1 MSSFNKPEDGPQ
13 RVPNTSRAARPRDAA
28 TLLLIREQKG
38 RPHVLMGQRSGGTS
52 FMPHKVVFP
61 GGRLDRGDHV
71 IAPHAPL
78 PDPAIEKLTQ
88 DPRGARTI
96 SPEKAQALALAALR
110 ETYEETGLAA
120 GVTQADANAVK
131 TRSPGWANYFRSGAL
146 PALDRMAY
154 IARAITPPYRPKRY
168 DARFFMAPADVI
180 AADCHDALAGS
191 GELLDLHWVALEE
204 ATQLDLP
211 NITRMIVQIALDRMA
226 LPDPFD
232 PTHKVPFFYFH
243 KGKPQWTEIE

>member
-13 RVPNTSRAARPRDAA
+13 RAAGVKRAARPRDAA

-38 RPHVLMGQRSGGTS
+38 RPHVLMGQRSGGTT

-71 IAPHAPL
+71 ISPHAPL
-78 PDPAIEKLTQ
+78 PDAAVRKLTQ
-88 DPRGARTI
+88 DPRGARSIT
-96 SPEKAQALALAALR
+96 PEKAQALALAAVR
-110 ETYEETGLAA
+110 ETFEETGLAT
-120 GVTQADANAVK
+120 GVTEDTQTPR
-131 TRSPGWANYFRSGAL
+131 TRSPGWASYFNSGAT
-146 PALDRMAY
+146 PALDQMAY

-180 AADCHDALAGS
+180 AADCHDALMGS

-204 ATQLDLP
+204 ATKLDLP

-232 PTHKVPFFYFH
+232 PTHKVPFFFFERGQP
-243 KGKPQWTEIE
+243 KWVEIE

>member
-1 MSSFNKPEDGPQ
+1 MKISLSLCRHPSVASSAGQDRADAGSGDPP
-13 RVPNTSRAARPRDAA
+13 RVRLHLAGGAR
-28 TLLLIREQKG
+28 
-38 RPHVLMGQRSGGTS
+38 V
-52 FMPHKVVFP
+52 
-61 GGRLDRGDHV
+61 GRLDRGDHA

-78 PDPAIEKLTQ
+78 PNAAVDKLTQ

-120 GVTQADANAVK
+120 GIAQTGTRAK
-131 TRSPGWANYFRSGAL
+131 TRSPGWANYFDSGAL

-191 GELLDLHWVALEE
+191 GELLDLHWVALED

-211 NITRMIVQIALDRMA
+211 NITRMIVQIALDRMS

-232 PTHKVPFFYFH
+232 PTHKVPFFFFE
-243 KGKPQWTEIE
+243 KGQPKWVEIE

>member
-1 MSSFNKPEDGPQ
+1 MSSFNAPEDGPQ
-13 RVPNTSRAARPRDAA
+13 RSAAAKRAAKPRDAA

-61 GGRLDRGDHV
+61 GGRLDRGDHG
-71 IAPHAPL
+71 IAPHKPL
-78 PDPAIEKLTQ
+78 PQHTVQKLVQ
-88 DPRGARTI
+88 DPRGARSI
-96 SPEKAQALALAALR
+96 SESKAQALAMAALR
-110 ETYEETGLAA
+110 ETFEETGLAA
-120 GVTQADANAVK
+120 GVMHDTPPVK
-131 TRSPGWANYFRSGAL
+131 TRSPGWATYLNAGVT
-146 PALDRMAY
+146 PALDQLTY

-204 ATQLDLP
+204 ATKLDLP
-211 NITRMIVQIALDRMA
+211 NITRMIVQIALDRMQ
-226 LPDPFD
+226 LEDPFD
-232 PTHKVPFFYFH
+232 PKHKVPFFYFVN
-243 KGKPQWTEIE
+243 GKPLQVEI